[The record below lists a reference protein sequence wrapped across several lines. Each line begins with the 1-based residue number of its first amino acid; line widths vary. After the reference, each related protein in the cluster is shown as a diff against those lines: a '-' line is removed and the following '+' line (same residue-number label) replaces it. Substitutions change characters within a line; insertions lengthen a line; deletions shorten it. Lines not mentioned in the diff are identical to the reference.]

1 MQAKPLFDAVTR
13 CYRSHYGAQQVSRAM
28 VAAAHIRMQRKTG
41 SLKRKVAFFLEGE
54 QNKKNKN
61 RKDRKE

>member
-1 MQAKPLFDAVTR
+1 
-13 CYRSHYGAQQVSRAM
+13 M